1 MARWVLSR
9 VATGLITLLGIAIV
23 VFLSVRLVPGQAER
37 VLLGPLASEED
48 RAALVST
55 LGLDRDLFTQFGLWF
70 MKVLQGDLGTSIIS
84 QEPVVDELALRLPV
98 TASLAVLALVMALA
112 VGIPLGIWQ
121 AVRAHRRGG
130 AVVSRVVSGLAISVP
145 EFVLG
150 ALVVLVFSMFPVG
163 ITVGAVTP
171 VTENFLAGIGSL
183 LLPAAVLS
191 VFCAA
196 ATARTT
202 RDATL
207 GVLVEPYIQAAKARG
222 DSPGTIIRRHVL
234 RNVSIPIL
242 TLAATLLAQLLGG
255 AVIVEGLFN
264 VPGVGSYMLRAMDRR
279 DFAVVQAVVMFAA
292 IVFVVA
298 SMLVELASSRID
310 LRVATTGDRT

>member
-70 MKVLQGDLGTSIIS
+70 TNVLQGDLGTSIIS
-84 QEPVVDELALRLPV
+84 RQPVVDELALRLPV

-163 ITVGAVTP
+163 ITIGAVTP

-183 LLPAAVLS
+183 LLPAFVLS

-310 LRVATTGDRT
+310 PRVATTGGRT

>member
-70 MKVLQGDLGTSIIS
+70 TNVLQGDLGTSIIS
-84 QEPVVDELALRLPV
+84 RQPVVDELALRLPV

-163 ITVGAVTP
+163 ITIGAVTP

-183 LLPAAVLS
+183 LLPAFVLS

-310 LRVATTGDRT
+310 PRVAATGGRT